1 MTSEQDLLSAL
12 AKTAFRLNGRLLAVG
27 EELAASAGLTA
38 SLWLVLGSVLDAP
51 RTVAD
56 IARDIGVTRQSAQRT
71 ANLLV
76 ERGLA
81 EFKRNPAHR
90 RAKLLEPTRDGRDAI
105 RRIAPAHARYAT
117 RFVGVIGA
125 EEATRTLDATS
136 ALLDALQ
143 RVGLPSEDTEPSG

>member
-1 MTSEQDLLSAL
+1 MTREQELLSAL
-12 AKTAFRLNGRLLAVG
+12 AKSAFRLNGRLLAVG

-81 EFKRNPAHR
+81 EFSPNPAHR
-90 RAKLLEPTRDGRDAI
+90 RAKLLEPTGEGRDAI
-105 RRIAPAHARYAT
+105 RRIAPAHGAYAR
-117 RFVGVIGA
+117 RFVGAIGT
-125 EEATRTLDATS
+125 EEAKRTLDATT
-136 ALLDALQ
+136 ALLDALR
-143 RVGLPSEDTEPSG
+143 RVGLPSEDAEPSG

>member
-56 IARDIGVTRQSAQRT
+56 IARDIGVTRQSATSTARSAISGSCTFERVASAAPRT
-71 ANLLV
+71 
-76 ERGLA
+76 
-81 EFKRNPAHR
+81 
-90 RAKLLEPTRDGRDAI
+90 
-105 RRIAPAHARYAT
+105 RYAPCG
-117 RFVGVIGA
+117 RAARAGCG
-125 EEATRTLDATS
+125 S
-136 ALLDALQ
+136 
-143 RVGLPSEDTEPSG
+143 